1 MCGMM
6 RRESPSQPAFVHLRI
21 LVVLV
26 LFFAG
31 SLLALL
37 ALGFYPGAS
46 ASAQAPGQNLSPSAS
61 PFQPVAADHIS
72 WGGGV
77 MPATTTGAVSEQPSA
92 ENLAPSETAPLG
104 SVMAPT
110 RSSFMAT
117 WESVSGATGY
127 RLDVSTSPSF
137 NSFVSGY
144 ENLDVGNITSR
155 IVSGLSLG
163 TTYYYRVRAYSVLG
177 TGGTSEVRTA
187 TTLTTATGLVI
198 IPTFDSSITSNLNSA
213 AIQSVINKAIA
224 MYQSQFKDAITVS
237 ILYRYSTKAPN
248 GTLISSG
255 VSRSDFPIYSIAW
268 STFITALK
276 ADAKTANDTT
286 ANASLPASALSTNIV
301 VTSANG
307 KAVGLGSLTPLGMC
321 ANGSVNLVGC
331 PYDGIVTLN
340 AGISY
345 SFTRPPSSSNYDAQ
359 RQVEHETDE
368 VLGLGSFL
376 NLGGTNL
383 RPQDLFSWSS
393 AGVRNRTSSGTR
405 YFSINSGTTNIVNFN
420 QTSGFDF
427 GDWPS
432 SSCPQAH
439 PYVQNAFVC
448 PGQFSDVTASSPEGI
463 NLDVIGYDLVIPPA
477 GPTAKAAT
485 NITTTSFTANWSSVS
500 GATSYLLDVSTSSTF
515 SSFLTG
521 YQNLNLGIVISRSV
535 SGLSAGKTYY
545 YRVRTLSSA
554 GTSGNSNVISVATV
568 PLAPTAKA
576 ATNVTTTSF
585 KANWSSVSGA
595 TSYLLDVSTSSTF
608 SSFVTG
614 YQNLNLGN
622 VISRSVSGLSA
633 GRTYYYRVRAHTSGG
648 TSVNSNVISV
658 TTVPATP
665 TASAATNVTTS
676 GFTAHW
682 SSVTGATSYR
692 LDVSKSST
700 FSSFVSGYQSL
711 NVGNVTSRNVTGLIT
726 KTTYFYRVR
735 ANDSGGTSVNSNVI
749 SVKTL

>member
-1 MCGMM
+1 MKK
-6 RRESPSQPAFVHLRI
+6 ESPSQSAFVHLRF

-26 LFFAG
+26 LFLAG
-31 SLLALL
+31 ALLALL

-46 ASAQAPGQNLSPSAS
+46 ASAQAPGQNQSSSAS
-61 PFQPVAADHIS
+61 PFQPVAADHVS
-72 WGGGV
+72 WGGDLVTG
-77 MPATTTGAVSEQPSA
+77 TKTGAVSEQPSA

-104 SVMAPT
+104 PVMAPT

-163 TTYYYRVRAYSVLG
+163 TTYYYRVRAYGVLG
-177 TGGTSEVRTA
+177 TGGNSEVMTA
-187 TTLTTATGLVI
+187 TTLTTLTGLVI
-198 IPTFDSSITSNLNSA
+198 TPTFDSSITSNPNSA

-224 MYQSQFKDAITVS
+224 IHQSRFKDALTAT
-237 ILYRYSTKAPN
+237 ILFRYSRTAPN
-248 GTLISSG
+248 GTLLSSG

-307 KAVGLGSLTPLGMC
+307 KAVGLGGLTPLGMC
-321 ANGSVNLVGC
+321 ANGSVAIGC

-340 AGISY
+340 SGISL
-345 SFTRPPSSSNYDAQ
+345 SFTRPPSSSSYDAQ
-359 RQVEHETDE
+359 RQVEHEMDE
-368 VLGLGSFL
+368 VFGLGSFL

-383 RPQDLFSWSS
+383 RPQDLFSWSA
-393 AGVRNRTSSGTR
+393 AGVRNRTLSGAR

-427 GDWPS
+427 GDWLGGTT
-432 SSCPQAH
+432 CPQTK
-439 PYVQNAFVC
+439 PFVQNAFVC
-448 PGQFSDVTASSPEGI
+448 PGQFADVTASSPEGI

-554 GTSGNSNVISVATV
+554 GTSGNSNVISVTTV
-568 PLAPTAKA
+568 PAAPMASA
-576 ATNVTTTSF
+576 ATNVTNSGFT
-585 KANWSSVSGA
+585 AHWSSVTGA

-614 YQNLNLGN
+614 YQNLSVGN

-711 NVGNVTSRNVTGLIT
+711 NVGNVTSRNVTGLTT
-726 KTTYFYRVR
+726 KTTYYYRLR
-735 ANDSGGTSVNSNVI
+735 ASDSGGTSVNSNV
-749 SVKTL
+749 VHVTTL